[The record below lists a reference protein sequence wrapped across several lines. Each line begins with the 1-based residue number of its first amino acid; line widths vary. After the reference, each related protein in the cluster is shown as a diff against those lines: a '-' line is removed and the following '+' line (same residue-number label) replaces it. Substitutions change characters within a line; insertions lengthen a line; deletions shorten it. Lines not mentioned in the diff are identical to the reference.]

1 MADSKL
7 QRNPVSEGDRKKRS
21 SVTLT
26 VVVIAVVVAAALA
39 WFLVRNITTPPQL
52 TAPSEQAVPVPSN
65 NLDDS
70 NQTGDLEK
78 TEPPNTSGVEGHT
91 TLVETEGTDGGK
103 GLADDQQSELQVPP
117 AETSASAEPT
127 SNAVSNLAPSTSKGE
142 PEQGDHTS
150 SAEIK
155 RTDGGKGPA
164 DNHESELQVP
174 ASGGNP
180 AQNDAAAT
188 PIVRERLAKTP
199 KDFIPPS
206 FDVVTVTPA
215 GDAVIAGRGE
225 PNAEIT
231 IRDGETELGTVQT
244 DSKGTWIF
252 VPEVPLPPGVRE
264 LDLVTK
270 TPEGVEVH
278 SGEVVVLMLPSRNLP
293 QEMAVDDKT
302 PATPLAVLMSREG
315 SGSAQLL
322 QGKEPIHGL
331 IAPESL
337 TLDILNYEASG
348 QVDFSGQGKPNSRIS
363 AYIDNELIG
372 ITTVMPDGTWQLV
385 PTVQV
390 ALGLHTLRID
400 QIDLTGQ
407 VISRLETPFSMA
419 SFERPRTGEGLVIV
433 QPGNSLWRIARRL
446 YGQGIRYTM
455 IFVANQDQIRDPA
468 LIYPGQ
474 IFIVPNEG

>member
-1 MADSKL
+1 M
-7 QRNPVSEGDRKKRS
+7 
-21 SVTLT
+21 
-26 VVVIAVVVAAALA
+26 VVVIASALA
-39 WFLVRNITTPPQL
+39 WLLVRNNTGSPQL
-52 TAPSEQAVPVPSN
+52 TTPSEQAVPVPSN

-70 NQTGDLEK
+70 TQTGDLEK
-78 TEPPNTSGVEGHT
+78 TGPTSTSDVEGHA
-91 TLVETEGTDGGK
+91 TLAEPEGTDSRK
-103 GLADDQQSELQVPP
+103 GSADNQQSERQDSPSQTS
-117 AETSASAEPT
+117 AET
-127 SNAVSNLAPSTSKGE
+127 
-142 PEQGDHTS
+142 
-150 SAEIK
+150 K
-155 RTDGGKGPA
+155 R
-164 DNHESELQVP
+164 
-174 ASGGNP
+174 
-180 AQNDAAAT
+180 NDAAST
-188 PIVRERLAKTP
+188 PIVRERLVEAP

-225 PNAEIT
+225 PNTKIT
-231 IRDGETELGTVQT
+231 IRDGEKELGTVQT

-252 VPEVPLPPGVRE
+252 IPESPLPPGVRE
-264 LDLVTK
+264 LDLATK
-270 TPEGVEVH
+270 TPEGVEVD
-278 SGEVVVLMLPSRNLP
+278 SGEVVVLMLPSKNLP
-293 QEMAVDDKT
+293 QEIAVDDKA

-315 SGSAQLL
+315 SGSVQLL

-331 IAPESL
+331 IAPNSL

-390 ALGLHTLRID
+390 ASGLHTLRID

-455 IFVANQDQIRDPA
+455 IFGANQDQIRDPA

-474 IFIVPNEG
+474 IFVVPNEG

>member
-1 MADSKL
+1 
-7 QRNPVSEGDRKKRS
+7 
-21 SVTLT
+21 
-26 VVVIAVVVAAALA
+26 
-39 WFLVRNITTPPQL
+39 
-52 TAPSEQAVPVPSN
+52 
-65 NLDDS
+65 
-70 NQTGDLEK
+70 
-78 TEPPNTSGVEGHT
+78 
-91 TLVETEGTDGGK
+91 
-103 GLADDQQSELQVPP
+103 
-117 AETSASAEPT
+117 
-127 SNAVSNLAPSTSKGE
+127 
-142 PEQGDHTS
+142 
-150 SAEIK
+150 
-155 RTDGGKGPA
+155 
-164 DNHESELQVP
+164 
-174 ASGGNP
+174 
-180 AQNDAAAT
+180 
-188 PIVRERLAKTP
+188 
-199 KDFIPPS
+199 
-206 FDVVTVTPA
+206 DVVTVTPA

-302 PATPLAVLMSREG
+302 PATPLAILMSREG

>member
-1 MADSKL
+1 M
-7 QRNPVSEGDRKKRS
+7 
-21 SVTLT
+21 
-26 VVVIAVVVAAALA
+26 VVVIASALA
-39 WFLVRNITTPPQL
+39 WLLVRNNTGSPQL
-52 TAPSEQAVPVPSN
+52 TTPSEQAVPVPSN

-70 NQTGDLEK
+70 TQTGDLEK
-78 TEPPNTSGVEGHT
+78 TGPPSTSDVEGQA
-91 TLVETEGTDGGK
+91 TLAEPEGTDGRK
-103 GLADDQQSELQVPP
+103 GPADNQQSERQGSP
-117 AETSASAEPT
+117 AQTSAIDEST
-127 SNAVSNLAPSTSKGE
+127 SNAVSNLTPSKSRGE
-142 PEQGDHTS
+142 TEQGDHTT
-150 SAEIK
+150 SAETK
-155 RTDGGKGPA
+155 R
-164 DNHESELQVP
+164 
-174 ASGGNP
+174 
-180 AQNDAAAT
+180 NDAAST
-188 PIVRERLAKTP
+188 PIVRERIVEAP
-199 KDFIPPS
+199 NDFIPPS

-225 PNAEIT
+225 PNTKIT
-231 IRDGETELGTVQT
+231 IRDGEKELGTVQT

-252 VPEVPLPPGVRE
+252 VPESPLPPGVRE
-264 LDLVTK
+264 LDLATK
-270 TPEGVEVH
+270 TPEGVEVD
-278 SGEVVVLMLPSRNLP
+278 SGEVVVLMLPSKNLP
-293 QEMAVDDKT
+293 QEIAVDDKA

-315 SGSAQLL
+315 SGSVQLL

-331 IAPESL
+331 IAPNSL
-337 TLDILNYEASG
+337 TLDILNYEAGG

-390 ALGLHTLRID
+390 ASGLHTLRID

-455 IFVANQDQIRDPA
+455 IFGANQDQIRDPA

>member
-1 MADSKL
+1 M
-7 QRNPVSEGDRKKRS
+7 
-21 SVTLT
+21 
-26 VVVIAVVVAAALA
+26 VVVIASALA
-39 WFLVRNITTPPQL
+39 WLLVRNNTGSPQL
-52 TAPSEQAVPVPSN
+52 TTPSEQAVPVPSN

-70 NQTGDLEK
+70 TQTGDLEK
-78 TEPPNTSGVEGHT
+78 TGPTSTSDVEGHA
-91 TLVETEGTDGGK
+91 TLAEPEGTDSRK
-103 GLADDQQSELQVPP
+103 GSADNQQSERQDSPSQTS
-117 AETSASAEPT
+117 AET
-127 SNAVSNLAPSTSKGE
+127 
-142 PEQGDHTS
+142 
-150 SAEIK
+150 K
-155 RTDGGKGPA
+155 R
-164 DNHESELQVP
+164 
-174 ASGGNP
+174 
-180 AQNDAAAT
+180 NDAAST
-188 PIVRERLAKTP
+188 PIVRERIVEAP

-225 PNAEIT
+225 PNTKIT
-231 IRDGETELGTVQT
+231 IRDGEKELGTVQT
-244 DSKGTWIF
+244 DSEGTWVF
-252 VPEVPLPPGVRE
+252 VPESPLPPGVRE
-264 LDLVTK
+264 LDLATK
-270 TPEGVEVH
+270 TPEGVEVD
-278 SGEVVVLMLPSRNLP
+278 SGEVVVLMLPSKNLP
-293 QEMAVDDKT
+293 QEIAVDDKA

-315 SGSAQLL
+315 SGSVQLL

-331 IAPESL
+331 IAPNSL

-390 ALGLHTLRID
+390 ASGLHTLRID

-455 IFVANQDQIRDPA
+455 IFGANQDQIRNPA

-474 IFIVPNEG
+474 IFVVPNEG

>member
-1 MADSKL
+1 M
-7 QRNPVSEGDRKKRS
+7 
-21 SVTLT
+21 
-26 VVVIAVVVAAALA
+26 VVVIASALA
-39 WFLVRNITTPPQL
+39 WLLVRNNTGSPQL
-52 TAPSEQAVPVPSN
+52 TTPSEQAVPVPSN

-70 NQTGDLEK
+70 TQTGDLEK
-78 TEPPNTSGVEGHT
+78 TGPTSTSDVEGHA
-91 TLVETEGTDGGK
+91 TLAEPEGTDSRK
-103 GLADDQQSELQVPP
+103 GSADNQQSERQDSPSQTS
-117 AETSASAEPT
+117 AET
-127 SNAVSNLAPSTSKGE
+127 
-142 PEQGDHTS
+142 
-150 SAEIK
+150 K
-155 RTDGGKGPA
+155 R
-164 DNHESELQVP
+164 
-174 ASGGNP
+174 
-180 AQNDAAAT
+180 NDAAST
-188 PIVRERLAKTP
+188 PIVRERLVEAP

-225 PNAEIT
+225 PNTKIT
-231 IRDGETELGTVQT
+231 IRDGEKELGTVQT

-252 VPEVPLPPGVRE
+252 IPESPLPPGVRE
-264 LDLVTK
+264 LDLATK
-270 TPEGVEVH
+270 TPEGVEVD
-278 SGEVVVLMLPSRNLP
+278 SGEVVVLMLPSKNLP
-293 QEMAVDDKT
+293 QEIAVDDKA

-315 SGSAQLL
+315 SGSVQLL

-331 IAPESL
+331 IAPKSL
-337 TLDILNYEASG
+337 TLDILNYEAGG

-390 ALGLHTLRID
+390 ESGLHTLRID

-455 IFVANQDQIRDPA
+455 IFGANQDQIRDPA

-474 IFIVPNEG
+474 IFVVPNEG